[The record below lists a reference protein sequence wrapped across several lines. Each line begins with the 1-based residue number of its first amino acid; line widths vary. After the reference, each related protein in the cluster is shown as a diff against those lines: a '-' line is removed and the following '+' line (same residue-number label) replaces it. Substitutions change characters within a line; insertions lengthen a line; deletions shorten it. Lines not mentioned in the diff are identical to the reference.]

1 MTTEIDWTEFAS
13 NWKKF
18 DTVGDSVVGLI
29 VATGMDEYMGKR
41 YPVLTLQ
48 TDDGD
53 TVNVPCTQKGLQAR
67 LAQLRPQVGVRIAI
81 SYQGDGDAR
90 PGQNP
95 PKLFEVAVGETPAP
109 VAPAAA
115 PVAAPV
121 APVVPTAVVPA
132 PAAVAAPSTVAP
144 SAADLL

>member
-95 PKLFEVAVGETPAP
+95 PKLFTVAVGETPAP
-109 VAPAAA
+109 AA
-115 PVAAPV
+115 PVAAV
-121 APVVPTAVVPA
+121 AAPVVPTAVVPA
-132 PAAVAAPSTVAP
+132 PVAAPSTVAP

>member
-1 MTTEIDWTEFAS
+1 MTTEINWSEFAS

-18 DTVGDSVVGLI
+18 DTPGDSVVGLI

-53 TVNVPCTQKGLQAR
+53 TVNVPCTQKGLQAK
-67 LAQLRPQVGVRIAI
+67 LAQVRPQVGTRIAI

-109 VAPAAA
+109 AAPVAAPVVASVVPAAA
-115 PVAAPV
+115 PVAA
-121 APVVPTAVVPA
+121 A
-132 PAAVAAPSTVAP
+132 STVAP